1 MGIGEAVLGP
11 PPEDGSGGVT
21 TVGALWYVSKMKVD
35 KKNPTNRYDRRRM
48 REDRAFS

>member
-1 MGIGEAVLGP
+1 MGIGEAVLGL

-35 KKNPTNRYDRRRM
+35 KKNDKPV
-48 REDRAFS
+48 